1 MYIYLFI
8 YLSTTIIIT
17 YNRVEGRGEG
27 RLRRGLL
34 YDSDEDDLDDAPGR
48 KRRKQAEHAAME
60 VK

>member
-1 MYIYLFI
+1 M
-8 YLSTTIIIT
+8 
-17 YNRVEGRGEG
+17 EGRGEG